1 MPRETKAAKRERA
14 IAVED
19 RMNVHYPEAEC
30 ALVYEGDPF
39 RLTIAVLL
47 SAQTTDKAVNKVTPA
62 LWKRYPTPADLAQAD
77 VRDVEDIIRTIGFFH
92 TKAANAIKCAQM
104 VVGEFGGEVPRTMEE
119 LQRLPGVG
127 RKTANIVLNEG
138 FGIVEGIAVDTHV
151 FRVAHKLKFSN
162 ADTPSKTEVDLLNLY
177 PREYWGPINHQWVL
191 FGRAARNA
199 SCATSAPAAARSD
212 GNQAWPPTASRTLPD
227 PPAPAIRWRPLRRG
241 PPPTGARTSRRPR
254 RHASAS
260 RLRGR

>member
-47 SAQTTDKAVNKVTPA
+47 SAQTTDKAVNKVTPT
-62 LWKRYPTPADLAQAD
+62 LWERYPTPADLAQAD
-77 VRDVEDIIRTIGFFH
+77 VRDVEDIIRTIGFFR
-92 TKAANAIKCAQM
+92 TKAANVIKCAQM

-191 FGRAARNA
+191 FGRQTCIARNPKCGECFLCDLCP
-199 SCATSAPAAARSD
+199 SCGKA
-212 GNQAWPPTASRTLPD
+212 
-227 PPAPAIRWRPLRRG
+227 
-241 PPPTGARTSRRPR
+241 
-254 RHASAS
+254 
-260 RLRGR
+260 